1 MELHIWMI
9 ETVKD
14 EAWRQ
19 TVCLCMLNLTCEML
33 KSVEHHTGPAAT
45 VKCSSAHKKLQI
57 FFGYQNID
65 QNNVQK
71 QLLPYSLKQFKSSKC
86 IWMSY
91 RAVWGTVCGSPGY
104 PLFYGIQT
112 KLRMKKVKVSVNVM
126 LLTCN

>member
-1 MELHIWMI
+1 MF

-19 TVCLCMLNLTCEML
+19 TVCLCMLNLTCEKL

-57 FFGYQNID
+57 FFGYQDID

-71 QLLPYSLKQFKSSKC
+71 QLLPYSLKLNLKAANAFGCLIEQSGGLCAVVQGTHYFMESKQN
-86 IWMSY
+86 WE
-91 RAVWGTVCGSPGY
+91 WK
-104 PLFYGIQT
+104 
-112 KLRMKKVKVSVNVM
+112 KLKFQ
-126 LLTCN
+126 